1 MPKRQGLG
9 QQQASKFE
17 KHRGFIANVLGVCST
32 VATVL
37 NFFGFL
43 HREGGVFG
51 LSCSIFSTITASVAI
66 SIFFYVWMAGEI
78 CALYYGLKLVHT
90 SYKYGGSFSV
100 WFIPFKFK
108 EGLDGREIP
117 AKRRRASG
125 LEIVN
130 FVLGSSI
137 LRPIIKAFVC
147 FKLEWAIL
155 SCMFTLG
162 VSVYVL
168 CVLDGHS
175 DREADGDDYDIL
187 NPYLEMTV

>member
-17 KHRGFIANVLGVCST
+17 KQQGFIANVLGVCST

-51 LSCSIFSTITASVAI
+51 LSCSIFSTISMI
-66 SIFFYVWMAGEI
+66 FYVWVAGEI
-78 CALYYGLKLVHT
+78 CALYVGLKKVHT

-100 WFIPFKFK
+100 WFIPFEFK

-117 AKRRRASG
+117 AKRRRACG

-137 LRPIIKAFVC
+137 LRPIIKA
-147 FKLEWAIL
+147 LL
-155 SCMFTLG
+155 QT
-162 VSVYVL
+162 
-168 CVLDGHS
+168 
-175 DREADGDDYDIL
+175 
-187 NPYLEMTV
+187 